1 MSQFNLHFVEP
12 IWSVQYISAYLN
24 ACIDIIFLYNILKKK
39 NNNIKQ
45 QWYYNWSVIHV
56 REKTWV

>member
-45 QWYYNWSVIHV
+45 QW
-56 REKTWV
+56 